1 MNKEKTKKIAKVTL
15 RSLLIVL
22 LGFLTRTCIDYYT
35 LLAEVKAE
43 NAKEPEIEFIMP
55 NSSNEDMMELLKDR
69 NGKLIIEIC
78 EGKVLDDEG
87 NGESHYSDGNY
98 YIHYDPD
105 EYQKGD
111 EVLSIFVYNPN
122 TNAEDDIT
130 HRVDIKK

>member
-1 MNKEKTKKIAKVTL
+1 MYHMNKKQAKESVL
-15 RSLLIVL
+15 IFMSLLLLCTVTVL
-22 LGFLTRTCIDYYT
+22 LCNAGTKEEAQ
-35 LLAEVKAE
+35 AETEK
-43 NAKEPEIEFIMP
+43 PEIEFIMP
-55 NSSNEDMMELLKDR
+55 NSSNEEMMELLKDR
-69 NGKLIIEIC
+69 NGKLVIEIC

-87 NGESHYSDGNY
+87 NGESHYSDGKY

-105 EYQKGD
+105 EYHKGD